1 MTSVTH
7 LTPEIMT
14 RTVFIVQGEG
24 MGHMSQAMAAAG
36 IMEPAGYRIER
47 VLVGSSDPEKLP
59 VHFRDAFSDRISFFR
74 SPGFIRTHDRKGILV
89 NRTLL
94 RNLFRI
100 PVYLKESRRIRKE
113 LAALEPEL
121 VLNFYDVVG
130 ALALRNQRS
139 GRGGILR
146 IGVGHHFLLH
156 LENYPCG
163 EGSSRWHRWLLSLH
177 TRTVMRGCDRI
188 LALSFRDGEQQGRI
202 RIIPPLIR
210 EPFRSLRYRKGTRLL
225 AYLHAEGYLYDLV
238 RIVRKDPSLGVDVF
252 MAGSPRMELPEQIR
266 LFGPDQ
272 ELFREKLAGCR
283 GLVATAGFDL
293 AAEASFLGVPL
304 VMVPMKNHYEQQCN
318 AADMERNGLG
328 KTAEMLTGE
337 TMDLLAEPENT
348 AYRDWVNRAGEL
360 LLNNIMQSAD
370 V

>member
-1 MTSVTH
+1 
-7 LTPEIMT
+7 
-14 RTVFIVQGEG
+14 
-24 MGHMSQAMAAAG
+24 MGHMSQALAAAG
-36 IMEPAGYRIER
+36 IMEPAGYHIER
-47 VLVGSSDPEKLP
+47 VLVGCKDPKKLP
-59 VHFRDAFSDRISFFR
+59 GYFRDAFSDRITCFR
-74 SPGFIRTHDRKGILV
+74 SPGFLRSHDRKGILV

-94 RNLFRI
+94 RNLFHI
-100 PVYLKESRRIRKE
+100 PVYLKESRRIRKQ
-113 LAALEPEL
+113 LKDLEPGL
-121 VLNFYDVVG
+121 VMNFYDVVG
-130 ALALRNQRS
+130 ALALRGQRS
-139 GRGGILR
+139 RQGGFLR

-163 EGSSRWHRWLLSLH
+163 EGGSRWHRWLLSLH
-177 TRTVMRGCDRI
+177 TRTVMRSCDRI
-188 LALSFRDGEQQGRI
+188 LALSFGEGEQRDGF

-210 EPFRSLRYRKGTRLL
+210 EPFRSPRYRKGPRLL

-238 RIVRKDPSLGVDVF
+238 RIVRKDPSLEVDVF

-272 ELFREKLAGCR
+272 ELFREKLAACR
-283 GLVATAGFDL
+283 GLVTTAGFDL

-318 AADMERNGLG
+318 AADLERNGLG
-328 KTAEMLTGE
+328 RAAELLTGE
-337 TMDLLAEPENT
+337 TIDLLAVQENT
-348 AYRDWVNRAGEL
+348 AYRNWVNRAGEL